1 MKKIGID
8 LGTTNTVVTINDND
22 QIKIVPIDNDNL
34 LPSVF
39 YYNEKR
45 KIKLVGKRA
54 KNRGLM
60 DPDNYIKSTKR
71 SIDSPEKKFTAS
83 NKTFSSEDVAVEI
96 LLKVKEAI
104 YQYLGHEEELEAVIT
119 VPNNFTTSAV
129 ENTKSAGIR
138 AGFSKVETLKEPI
151 ASVLAYG
158 EEIRPDNHAIYFVC
172 DFGGGTLYIA
182 VIRYDGNEYE
192 VIATGG
198 NEKLGGDD
206 FTNAMINYLNNQ
218 IMEKEALDYS
228 LDSIE
233 DNVLLK
239 TVYDSNVTYQR
250 TKAKIAQKA
259 EAAKV
264 ALSYETSVN
273 VAIGELCVKND
284 QSVTFECAVTSEDFN
299 QYSEVKRLWRDYKE
313 AIEEVIEKL
322 KREDIEVSDINHV
335 IFVGGSMNLPEAKR
349 IVQELIPANIL
360 EDNLDTIV
368 AIGASSKM
376 TTTKQITPRVN
387 FNLGLKV
394 EGDKISVIIPEQ
406 SKYPI
411 EASKIYTTLEDNQT
425 MISFE
430 VYEGNI
436 VDDVYDKKNHWLGKL
451 DLSGIEMKEAGEPQI
466 KVTFSLNQEGILKI
480 TALDLSNNHQVDT
493 ELNWQE
499 LKY

>member
-1 MKKIGID
+1 
-8 LGTTNTVVTINDND
+8 
-22 QIKIVPIDNDNL
+22 
-34 LPSVF
+34 
-39 YYNEKR
+39 
-45 KIKLVGKRA
+45 
-54 KNRGLM
+54 
-60 DPDNYIKSTKR
+60 
-71 SIDSPEKKFTAS
+71 
-83 NKTFSSEDVAVEI
+83 
-96 LLKVKEAI
+96 
-104 YQYLGHEEELEAVIT
+104 
-119 VPNNFTTSAV
+119 
-129 ENTKSAGIR
+129 
-138 AGFSKVETLKEPI
+138 
-151 ASVLAYG
+151 
-158 EEIRPDNHAIYFVC
+158 
-172 DFGGGTLYIA
+172 
-182 VIRYDGNEYE
+182 
-192 VIATGG
+192 
-198 NEKLGGDD
+198 
-206 FTNAMINYLNNQ
+206 
-218 IMEKEALDYS
+218 
-228 LDSIE
+228 
-233 DNVLLK
+233 
-239 TVYDSNVTYQR
+239 
-250 TKAKIAQKA
+250 
-259 EAAKV
+259 
-264 ALSYETSVN
+264 
-273 VAIGELCVKND
+273 
-284 QSVTFECAVTSEDFN
+284 
-299 QYSEVKRLWRDYKE
+299 
-313 AIEEVIEKL
+313 
-322 KREDIEVSDINHV
+322 
-335 IFVGGSMNLPEAKR
+335 MNLPEAKR

>member
-22 QIKIVPIDNDNL
+22 QIKIIPIDNDHL
-34 LPSVF
+34 VPSVF

-83 NKTFSSEDVAVEI
+83 NKTFSSEDIAVEI
-96 LLKVKEAI
+96 LSKVKEAI
-104 YQYLGHEEELEAVIT
+104 YQYLGHEEKIEAVIT
-119 VPNNFTTSAV
+119 VPNNFTTNAV
-129 ENTKSAGIR
+129 ENTKNAGIR

-158 EEIRPDNHAIYFVC
+158 EKIRPDNHAIYFVC
-172 DFGGGTLYIA
+172 DFGGGTFDIA
-182 VIRYDGNEYE
+182 VIKYDGSEYE

-206 FTNAMINYLNNQ
+206 FTNAMIDYLNDQ

-228 LDSIE
+228 LESIE
-233 DNVLLK
+233 DNALLK
-239 TVYDSNVTYQR
+239 MVYDSDVTYQR

-259 EAAKV
+259 ETAKL

-273 VAIGELCVKND
+273 VAIGELCVKDN
-284 QSVTFECAVTSEDFN
+284 QSVIFECDMSSVDFN
-299 QYSEVKRLWRDYKE
+299 QYPKVKRLWRDYQE

-322 KREDIEVSDINHV
+322 KREDIGTSDIDHV

-376 TTTKQITPRVN
+376 TTTKQIIPRVN

-411 EASKIYTTLEDNQT
+411 EASKMYTTIYDNQKE
-425 MISFE
+425 ISFE
-430 VYEGNI
+430 VYEGNAI
-436 VDDVYDKKNHWLGKL
+436 DNVYDRKNHWLGKL
-451 DLSGIEMKEAGEPQI
+451 ILNGIEQTNAGEARV

-480 TALDLSNNHQVDT
+480 TAVDLSNNHQVNT